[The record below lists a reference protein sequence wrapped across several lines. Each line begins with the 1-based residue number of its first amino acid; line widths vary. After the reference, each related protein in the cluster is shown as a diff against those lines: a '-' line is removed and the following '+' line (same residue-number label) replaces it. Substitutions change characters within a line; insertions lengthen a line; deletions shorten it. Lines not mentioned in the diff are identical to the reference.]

1 MIRLDYQYG
10 VRLVRKPDA
19 NQTHLITFN
28 ARNEHDR
35 SKFCEDLKE
44 AILEMDEMEGLRVQ
58 CELDK
63 LRGSWTS
70 LNDVSNTNG
79 NSNGIVSSLIDY
91 PTIKRERPLSRTL
104 SSSLLDMT
112 LTMNIPQT
120 CKSV

>member
-1 MIRLDYQYG
+1 LIRLDYQYG

>member
-1 MIRLDYQYG
+1 LIRLDYQYG

-112 LTMNIPQT
+112 LTMNVPQT